1 MQLIALIALALVAS
15 AYDVTQRT
23 IPNWAT
29 AAGSVAGVALAWLGG
44 GSTAALHLLTAAL
57 VLLCGLPL
65 YTRGVLGGGDVKLLV
80 AVSALLG
87 PRLLPAALALTALAG
102 GVIALIEAVRRGVLL
117 PLVLEGRDALFRF
130 ARLADGGGQ
139 LRAAAA
145 ASLNVPYGLAIGIGA
160 VGACL
165 V

>member
-44 GSTAALHLLTAAL
+44 GSAAALHLLTAAL

-87 PRLLPAALALTALAG
+87 PGLLPAALAFTALAG
-102 GVIALIEAVRRGVLL
+102 GIIALVEAVRRGVLL
-117 PLVLEGRDALFRF
+117 PLLLEGRDALL
-130 ARLADGGGQ
+130 RLVRVADAGRP
-139 LRAAAA
+139 LRSAAAE
-145 ASLNVPYGLAIGIGA
+145 SLSVPYGLAIGIGA
-160 VGACL
+160 IGACL